1 MSAVWTK
8 LLAILCLFCKAL
20 STRER
25 TGETW
30 VDVGGTVTVQCRT
43 SLDRVEYLNLK
54 RGLNEEDV
62 FFLEDRS
69 SKTVIANDFN
79 NRLQSNGKFP
89 NVDILI
95 KNLTSTDTG
104 PYWCVYNM
112 FDEIKTIS
120 KKEKG
125 NGSILL
131 IVRDA
136 SQVCN
141 PSKDNL
147 VLVLVMIS
155 AALLVSIIV
164 GILIG
169 FIFKSV
175 LTKWR
180 QSKSSRR
187 RTHSSLPR
195 REVPTVP
202 QVAEETHLVANPASS
217 WVETT

>member
-1 MSAVWTK
+1 MTVIVSMSAVWTK

-25 TGETW
+25 TGVTW

-136 SQVCN
+136 DASQDCN
-141 PSKDNL
+141 SSKDNL
-147 VLVLVMIS
+147 VLVSVMIS
-155 AALLVSIIV
+155 AAVLVGIII
-164 GILIG
+164 GILIWL
-169 FIFKSV
+169 IFK
-175 LTKWR
+175 TKTLR
-180 QSKSSRR
+180 GTKRTIRAANNDVYEDMRGTIRR
-187 RTHSSLPR
+187 
-195 REVPTVP
+195 
-202 QVAEETHLVANPASS
+202 
-217 WVETT
+217 